1 MKVVK
6 NYLWNVSYQ
15 IFVIIVPMITMPYIS
30 RVLGPHGVGVNSF
43 TNSIVQYFVLFGGLG
58 LGLYGNREIAYV
70 RDDKKQL
77 SKEFWE
83 LLILRTVTMTSA
95 LVIYII
101 MAYNWREYRGFLF
114 IQSIQIIAAIID
126 ISWFF
131 MGIEN
136 FRITVLRNLLVKSI
150 SVICIFLFVKSRND
164 TGVYIA
170 ILALSTLFGNLTV
183 FPYLKTYITRIP
195 YNSISLLR
203 HLKPSIYLFIPQ
215 IAIQIYVVLNK
226 TMLGQMVSVDA
237 AGFYDSS
244 DKIIRLVLAIVTG
257 TGTVLLPHIAN
268 QFIKGH
274 LEQVRETFTIS
285 FQFVT
290 LISLPIAFGLAAIS
304 SKFVYLFLGGSFEIV
319 GLLLQ
324 IEAIAGVFIAWD
336 NALGQQYLLPTGQTS
351 RYTIAVVT
359 GALVNI
365 FFNAPF
371 ILFWKTVGSM
381 WATVLSEVAVTLVML
396 FYVRQ
401 KIKIAS
407 LYHEFWK
414 IFVACSVMFLSVSK
428 LDSFLKTSWLSLCI
442 EVAYGAVIY
451 LLAILVFKPKIIQD
465 FKNFVNARKF

>member
-15 IFVIIVPMITMPYIS
+15 LFVIIVPMITMPYIS

-70 RDDKKQL
+70 RDDKRKL

-83 LLILRTVTMTSA
+83 LLILRTLTMTLA
-95 LVIYII
+95 LVVYII
-101 MAYNWREYRGFLF
+101 MSYNWREYRGYLF
-114 IQSIQIIAAIID
+114 IQSIQILAAILD

-131 MGIEN
+131 MGMEN
-136 FRITVLRNLLVKSI
+136 FRITVIRNLLVKSI
-150 SVICIFLFVKSRND
+150 SVICIFLFVKGHND

-183 FPYLKTYITRIP
+183 FPYLRTYITRVP
-195 YNSISLLR
+195 YNSISSLR
-203 HLKPSIYLFIPQ
+203 HLKPSVYLFIPQ

-274 LEQVRETFTIS
+274 LEQVRKTFTVS

-290 LISLPIAFGLAAIS
+290 IISLPIAFGLAAIS
-304 SKFVYLFLGGSFEIV
+304 SKFVYLFLGSGFEIV
-319 GLLLQ
+319 GPLLQ
-324 IEAIAGVFIAWD
+324 IEAIAGIFIAWD

-351 RYTIAVVT
+351 RYTVAVVT
-359 GALVNI
+359 GAVVNI
-365 FFNAPF
+365 VFNVPF
-371 ILFWKTVGSM
+371 ILLWKTVGSM
-381 WATVLSEVAVTLVML
+381 WATVLSEIAVTMVML
-396 FYVRQ
+396 FYVRR
-401 KIKIAS
+401 KIKIVS
-407 LYHEFWK
+407 LYQEFWK
-414 IFVACSVMFLSVSK
+414 VFIACSIMFLSVYN
-428 LDSFLKTSWLSLCI
+428 LDSILKTNWFSLSI
-442 EVAYGAVIY
+442 EIVYGGFVY

-465 FKNFVNARKF
+465 FKNFVTSHKF